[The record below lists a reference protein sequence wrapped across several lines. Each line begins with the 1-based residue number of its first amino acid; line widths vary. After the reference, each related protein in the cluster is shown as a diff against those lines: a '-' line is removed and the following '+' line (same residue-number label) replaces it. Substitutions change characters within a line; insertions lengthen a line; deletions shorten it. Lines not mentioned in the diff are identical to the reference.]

1 MTILPTGSTD
11 RKAVPIYSGVIAYF
25 PLAIAAVAELSRI
38 GNEQHGNG
46 TPMNWDRSKSGD
58 EKDALMRHLLEAGT
72 VDVDGV
78 RHSTKVAW
86 RALANLEKELE
97 ENTVETTT
105 ITVPH
110 ENPDTFQQIPGEPEL
125 RIVSRGQLIFNGKV
139 TPEIQAL
146 LDEVNAEVWTE
157 PDVEAT
163 SPYEDTQPLSVND
176 DKELEGQDDR
186 AFKSL
191 DEWDEW
197 CAIWVEPD
205 VEATSPYED
214 TQPLS
219 VNDDSSDAGE
229 VKWKEASRKATDLLD
244 RIGRLLGASSEP
256 EPGRDDTD
264 VEYRFVNE
272 DGFPIG
278 LGDESGDW

>member
-1 MTILPTGSTD
+1 MTLPNGASA
-11 RKAVPIYSGVIAYF
+11 RKALPIYSGVVRYF
-25 PLAIAAVAELSRI
+25 PDALVAVAELSMI
-38 GNEQHGNG
+38 GNEQHNPGK
-46 TPMNWDRSKSGD
+46 PLHWDRSKSGD
-58 EKDALMRHLLEAGT
+58 ELDALTRHLLEAGT
-72 VDVDGV
+72 LDEDGV

-86 RALANLEKELE
+86 RALANLQKELE

-125 RIVSRGQLIFNGKV
+125 RIVNRGQLIFNGKV

-157 PDVEAT
+157 PDVEA
-163 SPYEDTQPLSVND
+163 V
-176 DKELEGQDDR
+176 
-186 AFKSL
+186 
-191 DEWDEW
+191 
-197 CAIWVEPD
+197 
-205 VEATSPYED
+205 SPYED

-229 VKWKEASRKATDLLD
+229 VKWKEASRKATDLFD
-244 RIGRLLGASSEP
+244 RIGRLLGASYEP

-264 VEYRFVNE
+264 VKYRFVNE